1 MTKTNA
7 NDARVRLWVECDLKP
22 ILSIDVADDEDIS
35 ITAAKILQKRY
46 AERIANAIAD
56 VLNADEDADWHN
68 KTFQMSVSF
77 HKTVIRPFLKHK
89 LTLHERF
96 TRLQAKL
103 CTEDGYRLVKRKT
116 AKRFCRL
123 YHARIV
129 LRGKD
134 DQHLPGDRLILD
146 FDHPDIGKGEQLIAF
161 VAEV

>member
-1 MTKTNA
+1 MTKTPK
-7 NDARVRLWVECDLKP
+7 VRLWVECDPLEP
-22 ILSIDVADDEDIS
+22 ILNIDVADDEDIS

-68 KTFQMSVSF
+68 KTFEMSVSF
-77 HKTVIRPFLKHK
+77 HKALIKPVMKHK
-89 LTLHERF
+89 RTLHERF

-103 CTEDGYRLVKRKT
+103 CTEDGYRLVKRKA

-129 LRGKD
+129 PRGED
-134 DQHLPGDRLILD
+134 DRHLPGDNLVLD
-146 FDHPDIGKGEQLIAF
+146 FDHPDIGKGTQLIAF
-161 VAEV
+161 VEA